1 MKKQVEWIS
10 HRGESID
17 APENTLSA
25 FQLAMER
32 DTDGIE
38 TDIHLTA
45 DGILVC
51 IHDSD
56 TGRVG
61 NRDIHIESSTFAE
74 AETLDVS
81 NGKPEFKGEKIPTF
95 RSVLNL
101 LKPGKLFYVEVKEN
115 DERVLPAM
123 LREIDAASVPHEQ
136 IVMISFHKEIVL
148 ASKRYMPD
156 IKTLWLT
163 GFEENNADGTFSP
176 TPEETIAFLKSAKAD
191 GIDACAL
198 EKAFDAKYIKALK
211 DAGYHVAIWTV
222 DQEDAARRYL
232 EHGVDSITSNCAAKL
247 CKAIEGR

>member
-1 MKKQVEWIS
+1 MTKQVEWIS

-25 FQLAMER
+25 FKLAMER

-61 NRDIHIESSTFAE
+61 DRRISIEASTFAE
-74 AETLDVS
+74 IETVDVS

-95 RSVLNL
+95 RSVLEI

-115 DERVLPAM
+115 DERVLSAM
-123 LREIDAASVPHEQ
+123 RREIDAAKVPHEQ
-136 IVMISFHKEIVL
+136 IVMISFHKAIVT
-148 ASKRYMPD
+148 ASKHFMPD
-156 IKTLWLT
+156 FKTLWLT
-163 GFEENNADGTFSP
+163 CF
-176 TPEETIAFLKSAKAD
+176 
-191 GIDACAL
+191 
-198 EKAFDAKYIKALK
+198 
-211 DAGYHVAIWTV
+211 V
-222 DQEDAARRYL
+222 
-232 EHGVDSITSNCAAKL
+232 
-247 CKAIEGR
+247 

>member
-25 FQLAMER
+25 FRLAMQR

-38 TDIHLTA
+38 TDIHLTS

-61 NRDIHIESSTFAE
+61 DRNLHIETSTFAE
-74 AETLDVS
+74 AETIDVS
-81 NGKPEFKGEKIPTF
+81 SGKPEFKGEKIPTF
-95 RSVLNL
+95 RSVLDL

-123 LREIDAASVPHEQ
+123 LREIDAAGVPHEQ
-136 IVMISFHKEIVL
+136 IVMISFHKEIVK
-148 ASKRYMPD
+148 AGKQYMPD

-163 GFEENNADGTFSP
+163 GFEENETDHTFSP
-176 TPEETIAFLKSAKAD
+176 SPGETIAFLKDAKAD

-198 EKAFDAKYIKALK
+198 EKAFDAAYIKALK
-211 DAGYHVAIWTV
+211 DAGFHVAIWTV
-222 DQEDAARRYL
+222 DQEDAAQRYL
-232 EHGVDSITSNCAAKL
+232 ERGVDSITSNCAAKL

>member
-25 FQLAMER
+25 FRLAMER

-38 TDIHLTA
+38 TDIHLTS

-61 NRDIHIESSTFAE
+61 DRNLHIETSTFAE
-74 AETLDVS
+74 AETIDVS

-95 RSVLNL
+95 RSVLDI

-123 LREIDAASVPHEQ
+123 LREIDAAGVPHEQ
-136 IVMISFHKEIVL
+136 IVMISFHKEIVT
-148 ASKRYMPD
+148 ASKLRMPD

-163 GFEENNADGTFSP
+163 SFSEENGGVSP
-176 TPEETIAFLKSAKAD
+176 TPEETIAFLKEAKAD
-191 GIDACAL
+191 GIDAHAL
-198 EKAFDAKYIKALK
+198 EKAFDAAYIKALK
-211 DAGYHVAIWTV
+211 DAGFHVAVWTV
-222 DQEDAARRYL
+222 DDAGTAERYAAM
-232 EHGVDSITSNCAAKL
+232 GVDSITSDCAAKL
-247 CKAIEGR
+247 RALLKGH